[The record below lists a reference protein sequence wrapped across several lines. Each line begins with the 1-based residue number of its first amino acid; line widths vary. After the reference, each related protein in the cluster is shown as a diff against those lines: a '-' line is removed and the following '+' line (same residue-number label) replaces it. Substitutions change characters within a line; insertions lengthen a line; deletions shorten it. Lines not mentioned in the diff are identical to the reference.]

1 MKIILLLCT
10 GLLFGDITMKEVIEQ
25 YSPEY
30 CRLLEAAY
38 GEGMMSEGG
47 EALALM
53 FKDVSI
59 QGKKALD
66 IGSGLGGVAYYLAK
80 EHDCQVTGLEI
91 NPWMVKEAE
100 ERAPKEI
107 KNKLDFVLST
117 SNDHLPFD
125 NESFDVVYSRGVFCH
140 IENKQG
146 ILNECY
152 RILKPGGVLVVND
165 FLSSIKG
172 NWGEHVKRLVELE
185 GLPIYA
191 ETIDGYIEVLNKAE
205 FKGTKVLNLTEKY
218 ALYNEEIVSR
228 LKTSEKK
235 EAFIQ
240 SFNEKLHAEAIEGY
254 SAIAQAMQKSEGMIV
269 QFVAHKEKGLENGVH
284 LESSLKNT
292 LTQVYQLDE
301 AASAFISDKLSSA
314 PASVVEAF
322 IAQSTLVCLMPTT
335 GEGEIVINPLDALL
349 SAPKTHRLLFENAS
363 LRVLESRIEPGE
375 SVPPHTHQWDSV
387 YVILQGSRFIG
398 VNQEGHTIEEEWEPG
413 VERFKGDAPD
423 SSLYTYTN
431 VSPKPFYSIAFEIKK

>member
-1 MKIILLLCT
+1 
-10 GLLFGDITMKEVIEQ
+10 MKEVIEQ

-100 ERAPKEI
+100 ERALKEI

-117 SNDHLPFD
+117 SNDHLPFEND
-125 NESFDVVYSRGVFCH
+125 SFDVVYSRGVFCH

-172 NWGEHVKRLVELE
+172 KWGEHVKRLVELE

-191 ETIDGYIEVLNKAE
+191 ETIDGYIEVLNKAQL
-205 FKGTKVLNLTEKY
+205 KGTKVLNLTEKY

-235 EAFIQ
+235 EAFIH

-254 SAIAQAMQKSEGMIV
+254 SAIAQAMQKSEGMTV
-269 QFVAHKEKGLENGVH
+269 QFIAHKENGLENSVH

-292 LTQVYQLDE
+292 LTRVYQLDE
-301 AASAFISDKLSSA
+301 AASVFIPKIIQESAFGRVQSAENRFLNRGLVLKNTTPCSRIDFRQLSIPPKSQLLDHFGYTGKIEKAIRRRPTQNFNAA
-314 PASVVEAF
+314 PSF
-322 IAQSTLVCLMPTT
+322 QKR
-335 GEGEIVINPLDALL
+335 ALL
-349 SAPKTHRLLFENAS
+349 F
-363 LRVLESRIEPGE
+363 
-375 SVPPHTHQWDSV
+375 
-387 YVILQGSRFIG
+387 
-398 VNQEGHTIEEEWEPG
+398 
-413 VERFKGDAPD
+413 
-423 SSLYTYTN
+423 
-431 VSPKPFYSIAFEIKK
+431 